1 MNRPLVAWRSTLAS
15 IVLLASTLLTP
26 ATSAPDF
33 SLEKVADGTYVHLG
47 QQQETTAANGGDIAN
62 IGYIAGD
69 RCVAVIDSGGSLA
82 IGTALREAI
91 RRATAKPVCYLIHT
105 HVHPDHAFGDAA
117 FKEPA
122 TVVVAHAEYPAAL
135 AARRDGFLVKLENTL
150 GAAAD
155 GSGSATPTL
164 LISDRETLDLGNRRL
179 SLQAWPTAHT
189 NNDLTVFDQRTRTLW
204 TGDLLFVDRIPVV
217 DGRALGWLKAM
228 AALRALKPAHLIPG
242 HGPVRHDADAAFEP
256 QQQYLDQL
264 VSSVRAELKAG
275 STLAQ
280 TVEMLGNQPPQ
291 KAWLLFDDY
300 HRRNVTAVYTELEW
314 ED

>member
-1 MNRPLVAWRSTLAS
+1 MNRLLAVQRSTLAS
-15 IVLLASTLLTP
+15 IVLLAGVQLTP
-26 ATSAPDF
+26 ATAAPDF
-33 SLEKVADGTYVHLG
+33 KLEKVADGIYVHRG
-47 QQQETTAANGGDIAN
+47 QQQDATAANGGDIAN

-82 IGTALREAI
+82 IGTALRDAVHK
-91 RRATAKPVCYLIHT
+91 AAAKPICYLIHT
-105 HVHPDHAFGDAA
+105 HVHPDHSFGDAA
-117 FKEPA
+117 FKDPA
-122 TVVVAHAEYPAAL
+122 TVFVAHAEYPAAL
-135 AARRDGFLVKLENTL
+135 AARTDGFLAKLESTL

-164 LISDRETLDLGNRRL
+164 LVSDRQTLDLGNRRL

-189 NNDLTVFDQRTRTLW
+189 NNDLTVFDERTKTLW
-204 TGDLLFVDRIPVV
+204 AGDLLFVDRIPVV
-217 DGRALGWLKAM
+217 DGRALGWLKVM
-228 AALRALKPAHLIPG
+228 TALRALKPAHLVPG
-242 HGPVRHDADAAFEP
+242 HGPVQHDADAAFAP

-264 VSSVRAELKAG
+264 INNVRAALKAG
-275 STLAQ
+275 NTLAQ
-280 TVEMLGNQPPQ
+280 TVETLGREPPQ